1 MMKFFIKI
9 FTIYIFA
16 LSLAPCGDGGGGII
30 VIANQLLGLEIQNSL
45 DAEQNS
51 DPCEDSPCSPFCIC
65 SSCFTAFDT
74 AKEIHL
80 PEKTPTLIPKTTP
93 SFIPHFHPSSF
104 NHSIWQPP
112 KLG

>member
-1 MMKFFIKI
+1 MEIVIRI

-16 LSLAPCGDGGGGII
+16 LSLVPCGDGGGGIVKI
-30 VIANQLLGLEIQNSL
+30 TNYLFDIETQNILEN
-45 DAEQNS
+45 EQNS

-65 SSCFTAFDT
+65 SSCFTALDT
-74 AKEIHL
+74 AKENRL
-80 PEKTPTLIPKTTP
+80 PKKVVTSLPNTTP
-93 SFIPHFHPSSF
+93 SFIAHFRPSSF